1 MNRNEIIEWGARR
14 LFNLENES
22 LWSRADELTKQKYI
36 MEATVCMS
44 HPDLYLKKG
53 EISENVAQTASESD
67 TYVAAGETMAMVSC
81 ARTAHVF
88 KAFKEMGYVRA
99 IPMKED

>member
-22 LWSRADELTKQKYI
+22 LWSRADELVKQKYI

-44 HPDLYLKKG
+44 HPDLYLKVDTLLMEDDLPKNPYRDVSFQ
-53 EISENVAQTASESD
+53 EAVAFDRGKFEMLGWIDES
-67 TYVAAGETMAMVSC
+67 
-81 ARTAHVF
+81 F
-88 KAFKEMGYVRA
+88 